1 MPSRPLVRRRER
13 DRSWRVCI
21 TNSEG
26 HSAMASILRFA
37 AFTAI
42 IGTFACASDG
52 AGSGDDGVTPF
63 QPGAGGTSPVT
74 SPAPVTPTPP
84 PTPTDEVPA
93 GNEGGPGDA
102 PLQPTN
108 PPPADNGG
116 GATPPPATPPVEP
129 PPAEQPPAEQP
140 PAEQPPVISTD
151 VSTLPLPP
159 GNGAVPEPAGPVGGL
174 EVIDWAGFRSAVSY
188 TFDDT
193 NQTQID
199 HFNELMA
206 LNVKFTWYFITGG
219 GSGQRLQNGVW
230 DQAFA
235 AGHEMANHT
244 RSHRNAGE
252 QNLAQDTDDGAADV
266 EQRFNT
272 TVFTMAAPFG
282 AADYVNIAS
291 SRYLINRG
299 VNGGQVAPNDN
310 TNPFSVPTFIPNPDA
325 PASAFN
331 TLVDQGRNN
340 GTWHTVLVHGFSPQI
355 NGEFQPVG
363 IAQFTQA
370 VNYAKGFGDVWIDT
384 VVEVGAYWI
393 GQKAFDAVTPTT
405 SGADTTWTWT
415 LPQHFPPNKFLR
427 VTVTG
432 GTLTQAGAELPW
444 NDRGFYEVALDKGS
458 LTLSP

>member
-1 MPSRPLVRRRER
+1 
-13 DRSWRVCI
+13 
-21 TNSEG
+21 
-26 HSAMASILRFA
+26 MASILRFA

-52 AGSGDDGVTPF
+52 SSSDQGVTPF
-63 QPGAGGTSPVT
+63 QPGAGGTAPVT
-74 SPAPVTPTPP
+74 SPAPVTPASPQTPAG
-84 PTPTDEVPA
+84 EVPA
-93 GNEGGPGDA
+93 GNTEGPGDP
-102 PLQPTN
+102 PLQPAN
-108 PPPADNGG
+108 PPPVSNAGG
-116 GATPPPATPPVEP
+116 GGVTPPAEQPPAEQPPAEQ

-140 PAEQPPVISTD
+140 PAEQPPVFSTD

-159 GNGAVPEPAGPVGGL
+159 GNGAVPVPAGPVGGL
-174 EVIDWAGFRSAVSY
+174 EVIDWAGFQSAVSY

-206 LNVKFTWYFITGG
+206 LGVKYTWYFITGG
-219 GSGQRLQNGVW
+219 GSGTRLQNGVW

-244 RSHRNAGE
+244 RSHLNAGSP
-252 QNLAQDTDDGAADV
+252 NLAQDTDGGAADV

-282 AADYVNIAS
+282 APDYVNIAS
-291 SRYLINRG
+291 TRYLINRG

-310 TNPFSVPTFIPNPDA
+310 TNPFSVPTFIPNTNA

-363 IAQFTQA
+363 IDQFVQA

-393 GQKAFDAVTPTT
+393 AQKMFNGVTPAV
-405 SGADTTWTWT
+405 SGAETTWTWT
-415 LPQHFPPNKFLR
+415 LPDHFPPSKFLR

-432 GTLTQAGAELPW
+432 GTLSQAGAQLPW
-444 NDRGFYEVALDKGS
+444 NERGFYEVALDKGS